1 MKPYT
6 RTIDG
11 KAIQVAR
18 LTPSQIIALLEEA
31 HEARRAAL
39 VEDLEAAGVDASDR
53 LEELQRLRDGSQSV
67 MALMRLP
74 FEVRWAIRMI
84 EVAAGERPAWIEK
97 VEPEELTRCGL
108 WLLGQDLD
116 ALKGDGEGRAEG
128 KA

>member
-1 MKPYT
+1 
-6 RTIDG
+6 
-11 KAIQVAR
+11 
-18 LTPSQIIALLEEA
+18 
-31 HEARRAAL
+31 
-39 VEDLEAAGVDASDR
+39 
-53 LEELQRLRDGSQSV
+53 

-84 EVAAGERPAWIEK
+84 EVAAGERPGWVEK